1 MILVVLED
9 ALEDEEP
16 AEKPDAV
23 KYFSTLIILS
33 PHAFIL
39 DLTSLTINPTS
50 AGPDSF
56 WASASHNT
64 LSSTSGLLSILL

>member
-1 MILVVLED
+1 MLED

-23 KYFSTLIILS
+23 KYFSTLIISS
-33 PHAFIL
+33 PHALIL

-50 AGPDSF
+50 AEPDSF
-56 WASASHNT
+56 
-64 LSSTSGLLSILL
+64 